1 MNEMYR
7 CPNDTEPYIIQEG
20 DTLYQIAMKF
30 NVSLD
35 TLMKANPN
43 VNPYMLFVGQAICI
57 PRTWKTY
64 SNDEFNVSFMY
75 PSSWRKTD
83 KDKYEGE
90 NGFFQLAAIDT
101 RRPINN
107 VSRHEAF
114 NRKRDYGS
122 NPKFIKLDIEHQEAN
137 LIYPSFDQE
146 RNMDNISALIVK
158 YPKPI
163 KLKQKS
169 YNYLILW
176 CDKGHIRQLG
186 STLRFKKY

>member
-30 NVSLD
+30 NVTLD
-35 TLMKANPN
+35 TLVKSNPY
-43 VNPYMLFVGQAICI
+43 VNPYMLFVGQTICI
-57 PRTWKTY
+57 PRRWKTY

-75 PSSWRKTD
+75 PSAWNKTD

-90 NGFFQLAAIDT
+90 DGFFQLAAIDT

-122 NPKFIKLDIEHQEAN
+122 NPKFIKLEVENQDAY
-137 LIYPSFDQE
+137 LIYPSFDQDQDM
-146 RNMDNISALIVK
+146 NNISALIVK

-163 KLKQKS
+163 KLNQKA

-176 CDKGHIRQLG
+176 CNKGHIRHIG
-186 STLRFKKY
+186 NTLRFNRY